1 MLSRILAPRDGVR
14 VAAEAYIPA
23 SLTPQLPK
31 VTVEEGELLSE
42 RAKGLE
48 RETAALRDR
57 IRQLE
62 QDVAIAKRDS
72 FESGR
77 RQGEQQARLEVTP
90 VLDRLHA
97 ALMDFTSLRSEMR
110 RRAEKDVVQLAL
122 LIAKRILH
130 REVAVDPNA
139 LSALARVLFE
149 RMAHS
154 ESYRV
159 TVHPNFAPGILATL
173 PANLIPR
180 ILLEPD
186 PTCQP
191 GTLLIRSDEGLVDAS
206 VESQLEEIGRG
217 LTDRLTR
224 GTT

>member
-14 VAAEAYIPA
+14 VVAEAYIPA

-31 VTVEEGELLSE
+31 VTVDEAAILSE

-48 RETAALRDR
+48 REAAALRDR

-62 QDVAIAKRDS
+62 QDVAVAKRDS
-72 FESGR
+72 FEAGR
-77 RQGEQQARLEVTP
+77 RQGEQQARQEVTP

-97 ALMDFTSLRSEMR
+97 ALVDFTSLRSEMR
-110 RRAEKDVVQLAL
+110 RRAEKDVVQLAI

-159 TVHPNFAPGILATL
+159 TVHPNFAPGILAAL
-173 PANLIPR
+173 PANLTPR